1 MEGVP
6 DCEELVG
13 VAHRG
18 WWGGYF
24 DLNIYDLTHL
34 LSGKPEKI
42 LFLIFVY
49 NLIKKRNDVCFEL
62 IFVIQDIQIIKKL
75 FDISNWESIDTFDLL
90 NGLSGVSLKL

>member
-1 MEGVP
+1 MILSIYFP
-6 DCEELVG
+6 D
-13 VAHRG
+13 
-18 WWGGYF
+18 
-24 DLNIYDLTHL
+24 
-34 LSGKPEKI
+34 KPGFF
-42 LFLIFVY
+42 FLIFVY